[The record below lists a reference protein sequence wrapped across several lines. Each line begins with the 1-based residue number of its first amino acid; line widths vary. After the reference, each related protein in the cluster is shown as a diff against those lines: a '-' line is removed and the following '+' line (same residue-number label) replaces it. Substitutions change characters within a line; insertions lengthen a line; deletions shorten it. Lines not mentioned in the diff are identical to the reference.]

1 MVIFYNLKTK
11 EIIRTEDNT
20 MIPVL
25 PADKTFEEK
34 KVFYK
39 EKGEGFIALPYELG
53 SYIYDYILKFNGND
67 FIGLQPKNI

>member
-34 KVFYK
+34 RFFIKRKVK
-39 EKGEGFIALPYELG
+39 DL
-53 SYIYDYILKFNGND
+53 
-67 FIGLQPKNI
+67 